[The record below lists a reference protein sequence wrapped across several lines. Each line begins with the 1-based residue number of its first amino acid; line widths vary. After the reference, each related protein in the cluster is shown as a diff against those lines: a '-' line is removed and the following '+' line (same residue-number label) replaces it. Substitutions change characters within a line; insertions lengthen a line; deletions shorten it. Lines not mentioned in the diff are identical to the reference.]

1 MNILN
6 KKAGFTLMEIMV
18 AVLVIGILAV
28 AGVPYYHDHLERQK
42 AALGIT
48 NIRMIADSVER
59 YMVLH
64 PSAVPTTFDLLDI
77 DLDITGST
85 YNDGNFTFTIE
96 NQDPGYVQGQR
107 NTGEYTLRFILGDE
121 PKLCC
126 NSSNNICT
134 DKLNL
139 TSCQ

>member
-18 AVLVIGILAV
+18 AVLVIGILAA
-28 AGVPYYHDHLERQK
+28 AGVPYYKDHLERQK

-64 PSAVPTTFDLLDI
+64 PSTVPTNFDVLDI
-77 DLDITGST
+77 DLDIAGAT
-85 YNDGNFTFTIE
+85 YDDGNFTFTIV
-96 NQDPGYVQGQR
+96 NDDPGYVQGQR

-121 PKLCC
+121 PELCC
-126 NSSNNICT
+126 NSDNNICV